1 MVLAHPPSNRLLL
14 RPTKLAEKERLRGK
28 PVDHPL
34 IHGTL
39 SLVKRERTYLL
50 PLLLTLPIRVSPQHG
65 STLSSLLFIISHLF
79 SPPKKEKV
87 NRSIF
92 EKNYLSI
99 TRTDISS
106 LEPFDTNP
114 DREFVRNLFRNGF

>member
-1 MVLAHPPSNRLLL
+1 MVLAHPPPNRLLL

-79 SPPKKEKV
+79 SPHKKKKRLIEVFSRKIIYQSLFHTHGYLV
-87 NRSIF
+87 VRYESRSRIYLETVFKIF
-92 EKNYLSI
+92 
-99 TRTDISS
+99 
-106 LEPFDTNP
+106 
-114 DREFVRNLFRNGF
+114 